1 MIKRPHILITND
13 DGIEAPGLRYLWE
26 ALSPFAKVTVIA
38 PASEQSAVGLSI
50 TTRVPL
56 KITQLT
62 WPKDVKVW
70 SISGTPADCIK
81 LGLHAIVDETPD
93 LIASG
98 INRGTNAGRNI
109 LYSGTVGAA
118 IEGVM
123 HNIPSIAFSCSDY
136 DAPEYFTAS
145 LYIPRIVNY
154 VLEHHL
160 ATDTLLNVNFPLKTA
175 GKIQGFKLTRQGKEM
190 WVENPDKRSHPFEG
204 HEYYWLGAKL
214 LECQEEEE
222 SDVAW
227 LRKGYITAVPVHIG
241 ELTDHRHLE
250 TYKQHFEERC
260 QLE

>member
-1 MIKRPHILITND
+1 MTARPHILITND
-13 DGIEAPGLRYLWE
+13 DGIDAPGIKCLWR
-26 ALSPFAKVTVIA
+26 ALSPFANITVIA

-50 TTRVPL
+50 TTRTPL
-56 KITQLT
+56 KITHLS
-62 WPKDVKVW
+62 WEDNVKVW

-81 LGLHAIVDETPD
+81 LGLHAIVDTVPD

-123 HNIPSIAFSCSDY
+123 HNIPSIAFSCCDFDDPDY
-136 DAPEYFTAS
+136 HAAS
-145 LYIPRIVNY
+145 LHIPGIVHY

-160 ATDTLLNVNFPLKTA
+160 AAGTLLNVNFPLKTIS
-175 GKIQGFKLTRQGKEM
+175 KIKGFKLTRQGKEM

-214 LECQEEEE
+214 LECPEEDE
-222 SDVAW
+222 SDVVW

-250 TYKQHFEERC
+250 AHKKHFEERF